1 MSETEG
7 LWESVK
13 PKIWPVIMGG
23 VVAASYVWIEHVPSS
38 DVIASSSDRIIPAAS
53 RDYSGDLDMAE
64 GALNP
69 DKLEVR
75 VCEADTNQ
83 TGQELVFVYDGKRQ
97 VGTVGEEGYI
107 TIAPYEGSNWRCI

>member
-13 PKIWPVIMGG
+13 PKIWPVIIGG

-38 DVIASSSDRIIPAAS
+38 DLVASSSDRIIPA
-53 RDYSGDLDMAE
+53 DIGMAE

-83 TGQELVFVYDGKRQ
+83 KGQELVFVYDGKKQ
-97 VGTVGEEGYI
+97 VGTVGEDGYI
-107 TIAPYEGSNWRCI
+107 VIEPYVGVDWRCR